1 MPVSF
6 AHVSAMTR
14 FEGIKGFVLAMPDDR
29 AHASAMARFVGL
41 VRGRAGLLSV
51 SVAVLMVA
59 NYALPA
65 PFGKREKW
73 TREQEGEWLERFL
86 WSISCGNP
94 HPRAPHPKAEMRAD
108 ERPWF
113 SSA

>member
-14 FEGIKGFVLAMPDDR
+14 FEGVEGFVLMMPDER

-41 VRGRAGLLSV
+41 VRRRAGLLSV

-59 NYALPA
+59 NCALLA
-65 PFGKREKW
+65 PFSKGK
-73 TREQEGEWLERFL
+73 EGAGTGR
-86 WSISCGNP
+86 
-94 HPRAPHPKAEMRAD
+94 
-108 ERPWF
+108 
-113 SSA
+113 